1 MDTTA
6 PAAPAAAPS
15 LRDVMAR
22 FPTGVVAVTGE
33 VAGRPHG
40 FTVGSFFSVS
50 LEPQLI
56 GFCVARTSTTWE
68 RLRPTGRFCV
78 SVLAADQ
85 HHVSDHLAR
94 SGAAEKLA
102 AVDWEPGDDGLPVI
116 SGALAWIAC
125 DLEAVHDAGDHVVAI
140 GAVRRMAVAREE
152 RPLIFY
158 RRGYHSTIRVGA

>member
-1 MDTTA
+1 
-6 PAAPAAAPS
+6 
-15 LRDVMAR
+15 MAW
-22 FPTGVVAVTGE
+22 FPTGVVAITGAVDGE
-33 VAGRPHG
+33 PHG

-56 GFCVARTSTTWE
+56 GFCVARSSSTWA

-85 HHVSDHLAR
+85 HHVSDTLSR
-94 SGAAEKLA
+94 PGVTDKLA
-102 AVDWEPGDDGLPVI
+102 AVAWESSAEGLPLI
-116 SGALAWIAC
+116 SDALAWIAC
-125 DLEAVHDAGDHVVAI
+125 DLVDVHDAGDHVVAI

-158 RRGYHSTIRVGA
+158 RRGYHSTAQVSP